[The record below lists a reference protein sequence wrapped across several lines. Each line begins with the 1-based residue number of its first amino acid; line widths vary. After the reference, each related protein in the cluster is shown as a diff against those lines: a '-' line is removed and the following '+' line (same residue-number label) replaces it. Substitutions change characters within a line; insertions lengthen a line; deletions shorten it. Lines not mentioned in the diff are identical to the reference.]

1 MSAALELQKSIYKRL
16 NNGASFW
23 VFDDVPQDQAKPFIV
38 VGDDTLIEYDSDGK
52 TGFECTITIHT
63 WSDYQGMAEIKA
75 MQSEIYDLLHRAE
88 FSVIGYNLINCT
100 FEFADSFLDSNG
112 VTRHGVQRFR
122 VILIKS

>member
-1 MSAALELQKSIYKRL
+1 MSAALELQKSIYTRL
-16 NNGASFW
+16 NNGASYS
-23 VFDDVPQDQAKPFIV
+23 VFDDVPQDQAKPYIV
-38 VGDDTLIEYDSDGK
+38 VGDDTLIEYDSDGN

-63 WSDYQGMAEIKA
+63 WSDYQGMAQIKT
-75 MQSEIYDLLHRAE
+75 MQGEIYNLLHRAE